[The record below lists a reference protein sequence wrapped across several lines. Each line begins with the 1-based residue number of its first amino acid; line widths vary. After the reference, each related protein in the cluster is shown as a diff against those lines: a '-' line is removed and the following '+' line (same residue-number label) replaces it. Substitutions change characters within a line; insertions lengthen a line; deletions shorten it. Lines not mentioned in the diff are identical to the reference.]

1 MATTSTTG
9 LYEFD
14 PYGNSPDNL
23 IVDEGHALQVPG
35 RDDYYFIIPKAAPFF
50 ATTLEVKS
58 STGLVYREGVDYLIG
73 HTFVE
78 ATSRTGKV
86 IAGSIRFL
94 RRDITG
100 VVYVRYQTLG
110 GEWGFDDNA
119 ILQELSNKLVNPLI
133 RSWAEIDTLPNSF
146 PPVPHDQS
154 VDEIIGFEE
163 VTSGLEDIRREIEAA
178 SAGATQ
184 AHTMDR
190 ENPHQVTKHQVGLG
204 FVENYPIASV
214 LESTEAARNDRYMT
228 PARTR
233 VLVSELANKPINSHL
248 LDVDNP
254 HQVTKTQVGLGRVEN
269 YATADTLTTVLG
281 NATNLYTT
289 PRGVREAISHAIDGP
304 VTDHFTDY
312 NNPHQVT
319 KTQVGLSDVENYGVA
334 GTTESEDGTRSDL
347 YMTARGTR
355 SAILKQV
362 MVPLN
367 AFMARTDNPHAVNK
381 AQVGL
386 SNVANYPVATYAE
399 ATGMS
404 LNNRYLTPFN
414 VKGAI
419 ERYFQENMGG
429 LVTGD
434 PDSPIQINKET
445 IGLGFVENYKIA
457 TIPEMKSGEL
467 NSRYATP
474 LGVKEAIDH
483 QVGLRVTSHIDD
495 MDNPHQ
501 VTASQVGAYNKQEIG
516 DFLLEKLDA
525 DAAAVDALKVY
536 GYTKDELLTELAS
549 GSTAGDSAQL
559 EGLDL
564 DRVLERATNQLL
576 TIEYM
581 SQQTAGTYV
590 KLFVRDYSSEVSN
603 NPMPLLC
610 TYVSDTE
617 MPTSAML
624 TLPAGATG
632 TPLFVSMDHQDYPLE
647 IYTVITPED
656 TMEIWYKA
664 TAKSQVLAV
673 HRMVLDKDNNIV
685 LATGEPADLVS
696 QTQPAGS
703 VLVEITDP
711 LTQALIDAFDAA
723 TAELA

>member
-50 ATTLEVKS
+50 ATTVEVKS
-58 STGLVYREGVDYLIG
+58 STGTVYREGVDYLIG

-86 IAGSIRFL
+86 VAGSVRFL

-100 VVYVRYQTLG
+100 MVFVRYQTVG

-154 VDEIIGFEE
+154 VDEIIGFVE
-163 VTSGLEDIRREIEAA
+163 VTGKLEDIRREIEAA

-190 ENPHQVTKHQVGLG
+190 DNPHQVTKFQVGLG
-204 FVENYPIASV
+204 LVENYQVASA
-214 LESTEAARNDRYMT
+214 LEATEATRNDRYMT

-233 VLVSELANKPINSHL
+233 VLVTELANKPINAHL
-248 LDVDNP
+248 ADVDNP
-254 HQVTKTQVGLGRVEN
+254 HQVTKTQVGLSRVEN
-269 YATADTLTTVLG
+269 YATADTLATVLG

-319 KTQVGLSDVENYGVA
+319 KTQVGLSEVENYAVA

-362 MVPLN
+362 MEPLT

-399 ATGMS
+399 ATGMV

-483 QVGLRVTSHIDD
+483 HVGVQVTTHINDI
-495 MDNPHQ
+495 DNPHQ
-501 VTASQVGAYNKQEIG
+501 VTADQVGAYNKQEVG
-516 DFLLEKLDA
+516 NLLLDKLNA
-525 DAAAVDALKVY
+525 DSPASDSLKVY
-536 GYTKDELLTELAS
+536 GYTKDELIDELAS
-549 GSTAGDSAQL
+549 GSVAGNSNQL
-559 EGLDL
+559 EGFDL
-564 DRVLERATNQLL
+564 DGVLGKATSQLL

-581 SQQTAGTYV
+581 SQQTAGTFV
-590 KLFVRDYSSEVSN
+590 KLFVRDYSSAVSN

-610 TYVSDTE
+610 TYISGTE
-617 MPTSAML
+617 MPTTAML
-624 TLPAGATG
+624 TLPPNKTG
-632 TPLFVSMDHQDYPLE
+632 TPVFISMDHQEYPLE
-647 IYTVITPED
+647 VYTVITPED

-673 HRMVLDKDNNIV
+673 HRMVLDKDNNIA
-685 LATGEPADLVS
+685 LATDDTGDLVS
-696 QTQPAGS
+696 QTQPSGS
-703 VLVEITDP
+703 TKVEITDP

-723 TAELA
+723 TAELV